1 MSEQTVT
8 LTTALGKHPVAQ
20 ILRSG
25 EVTDPMVRLDFAEV
39 TPIHRVFAP
48 MVREQSFDVCELAV
62 VTALQ
67 AIAHGHPIA
76 LLPVVVAARFQ
87 RECLVGRADDP
98 IDDPAEL
105 RGRRIGV
112 RSYTQTTGFWIR
124 SHLREDYGLRAEDM
138 TWLTQNPAHVPE
150 YEDPDFVSR
159 TLSGSLV
166 DALRDGAIDAAIFGN
181 DLPAGDEFVPLISQA
196 RQRDQ
201 RWYDEHGY
209 VPVNHLV
216 AVSLPTLRTRPEAVG
231 RVWELLTRAE
241 HLAAERATGIPVT
254 ASGLSRLT
262 GPIDAIAAECHAQ
275 GMLPRPLTSAEVF
288 APLDRLPAPRA

>member
-1 MSEQTVT
+1 MSDQTVT
-8 LTTALGKHPVAQ
+8 LTAALGKHPVAQ
-20 ILRSG
+20 ILRSR
-25 EVTDPMVRLDFAEV
+25 EVSDPMVRLDFADV
-39 TPIHRVFAP
+39 DPIHRAFAP
-48 MVREQSFDVCELAV
+48 MVREQSFDVCELAI

-67 AIAHGHPIA
+67 AVAYGHPIA
-76 LLPVVVAARFQ
+76 LLPVVVAGRFQ
-87 RECLVGRADDP
+87 RGCLVGRAEDRIEDP
-98 IDDPAEL
+98 TEL

-124 SHLREDYGLRAEDM
+124 THLHEDYGLRAEDM
-138 TWLTQNPAHVPE
+138 AWLTQNPAHVPE

-196 RQRDQ
+196 RQRDR

-216 AVSLPTLRTRPEAVG
+216 AVSLPTLQAHPETVG
-231 RVWELLTRAE
+231 RVWEMLTRAE
-241 HLAAERATGIPVT
+241 YLAAERATDIPVT
-254 ASGLSRLT
+254 AAGLSRLA
-262 GPIDAIAAECHAQ
+262 GPIDAIAAQCHAQ

-288 APLDRLPAPRA
+288 APLDRIPAPRA